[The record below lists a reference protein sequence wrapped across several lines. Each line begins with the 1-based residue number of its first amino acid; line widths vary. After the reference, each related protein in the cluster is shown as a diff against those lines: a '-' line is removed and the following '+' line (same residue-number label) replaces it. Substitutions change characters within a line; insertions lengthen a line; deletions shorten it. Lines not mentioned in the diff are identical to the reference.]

1 MSFDIC
7 KLAQNHGFD
16 KAYLVPKLFIEDA
29 EFYGL
34 KNLSDIMPD
43 AESMLLVLKKHNP
56 YKAFPKGTMAVH
68 SHYPAYQKAYFLHKS
83 LIEKLNAIGIKAQ
96 SADMA
101 PLKAYAAAAGFS
113 RLKNTL
119 SYHEGFGTYFVMQA
133 IAVTEKGRSIKEYGQ
148 DLCKNCTKC
157 IRACPTGAIMPQ
169 GGIDRTKCI
178 RDNVPVGEFIP
189 EHIREAA
196 KTGYIGCGLCQSV
209 CPLNHGIKKIAPP
222 AEMVSALDVSN
233 ILDLQSDNDAIKRL
247 QVMIGKN
254 EARPGRTIA
263 TACMIAGNI
272 GSKKYV
278 PYLEAVLKQY
288 INPLARGYAAWA
300 LGKIGGSRKILESA
314 LEKEHNVQVKT
325 EILAALNK

>member
-7 KLAQNHGFD
+7 KLAENHGFD
-16 KAYLVPKLFIEDA
+16 KAYLVPNLFLEDTA
-29 EFYGL
+29 AFGL

-43 AESMLLVLKKHNP
+43 AQSLLLVLKKHNP
-56 YKAFPKGTMAVH
+56 YKSFPKGTMRVH

-83 LIEKLNAIGIKAQ
+83 LIDKLNAVGIKAR
-96 SADMA
+96 SADMV
-101 PLKAYAAAAGFS
+101 PLKAYAAAAGLS

-133 IAVTEKGRSIKEYGQ
+133 IAVTEKGRSIKERGK
-148 DLCKNCTKC
+148 DLCKSCTKC

-178 RDNVPVGEFIP
+178 RDNVPVREFIP
-189 EHIREAA
+189 EHMRAAA
-196 KTGYIGCGLCQSV
+196 KTGYIGCGICQAV
-209 CPLNHGIKKIAPP
+209 CPLNHDIKKIAPP
-222 AEMVSALDVSN
+222 AEMSSALDVSA
-233 ILDLQSDNDAIKRL
+233 ILDLQRDNDAIKKL
-247 QVMIGKN
+247 QVLIGKN

-263 TACMIAGNI
+263 TACMVAGNI

-278 PYLEAVLKQY
+278 PYLEAVLTQY

-300 LGKIGGSRKILESA
+300 LGKIGGSRKILENA
-314 LEKEHNVQVKT
+314 LEKEHNAQVKT
-325 EILAALNK
+325 EILAALSR